1 MTNPDAESRVSISYL
16 SPLDPNI
23 TLLGDGG
30 AADPHPTGFF
40 SDPYLYLK
48 KIEIRI
54 SARTNFPK
62 EQN

>member
-30 AADPHPTGFF
+30 AAHPHPTGFF
-40 SDPYLYLK
+40 SDSYLYLK
-48 KIEIRI
+48 K
-54 SARTNFPK
+54 SKFVF
-62 EQN
+62 Q